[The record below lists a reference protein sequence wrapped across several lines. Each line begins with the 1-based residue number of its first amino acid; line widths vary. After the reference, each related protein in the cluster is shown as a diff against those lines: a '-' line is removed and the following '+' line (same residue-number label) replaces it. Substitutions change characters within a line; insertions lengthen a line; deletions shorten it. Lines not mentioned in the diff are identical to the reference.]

1 MHFRGKVLSPKQDV
15 RNQSLFDDSIF
26 LCFKIS
32 EHILKLKNKVAE
44 KLHPISV
51 ELRNQYLYGAAVC
64 SQFKNVEI
72 KLVLF

>member
-1 MHFRGKVLSPKQDV
+1 MFQNFRTY
-15 RNQSLFDDSIF
+15 
-26 LCFKIS
+26 FKI
-32 EHILKLKNKVAE
+32 KKQKVAE
-44 KLHPISV
+44 KLNPISV